1 MRQSSFSSWQVGGRS
16 DLLGP
21 LLSAS
26 TRRPVLE
33 DFGRCVPTTGR
44 SDFGIDLEA
53 VGAGSLA
60 LGLCDRFAVF
70 VSQLLELS
78 LTPTGGD
85 PGDEDGRD
93 RAER

>member
-1 MRQSSFSSWQVGGRS
+1 MGR
-16 DLLGP
+16 

-26 TRRPVLE
+26 TRHPVLE
-33 DFGRCVPTTGR
+33 DFGRGVATTSGP
-44 SDFGIDLEA
+44 DFGIDLEA